1 MQNEIPLF
9 QKIYDFYKL
18 YYQLIDHFPQK
29 SRGVLGKKIEDLIL
43 ELLRLI
49 SRARFAQGQEKLRLL
64 KKTSGNLDF
73 LKTLFRLA
81 FEIKAID
88 QKKYFLFEEKLQEM
102 GRMLG
107 SWIKER
113 NNARS
118 LKQAL

>member
-18 YYQLIDHFPQK
+18 YYQFIDHLPQK
-29 SRGVLGKKIEDLIL
+29 TRTVLGKKIEDLIL
-43 ELLRLI
+43 KLLQFI
-49 SRARFAQGQEKLRLL
+49 SKARFVHGQEKLNLL
-64 KKTSGNLDF
+64 NKMSDDLDF

-88 QKKYFLFEEKLQEM
+88 QEKYFLFEEKLQEM
-102 GRMLG
+102 GWMLG

-118 LKQAL
+118 

>member
-1 MQNEIPLF
+1 MF
-9 QKIYDFYKL
+9 QKIYDFYQL
-18 YYQLIDHFPQK
+18 YYQLIDHLPQK
-29 SRGVLGKKIEDLIL
+29 SRVVIGKKIEYLIL
-43 ELLRLI
+43 ELLQLI
-49 SRARFAQGQEKLRLL
+49 SRARFAQGQEKMRLL
-64 KKTSGNLDF
+64 KKTSDNLDF

-88 QKKYFLFEEKLQEM
+88 QKKYFLFEEKLQGM

-118 LKQAL
+118 